1 MTQIFRRSADTWLRV
16 GLLLLI
22 VGVSGGLLVALTL
35 ESTDYRTGRNWV
47 VEQPLPFSHAH
58 HAGELKIDCRYCHS
72 AVQSSAMAS
81 LPPTETCMSCHSQV
95 WKNADVLAPLRKS
108 LREREP
114 LHWQRVVDLPDYV
127 YFHHGVHVN
136 AGVGCSECHG
146 QVDRMQLMFKARP
159 LNMGQCLA
167 CHRDPAPHL
176 RPVDQ
181 VTNMQWRTDE
191 DRRALGERLMKA
203 HPMDIRGLTD
213 CGTCHR

>member
-22 VGVSGGLLVALTL
+22 VGLSGGLLVALTL
-35 ESTDYRTGRNWV
+35 EGTDYRTGRNWV
-47 VEQPLPFSHAH
+47 VEQPLLFSHAH

-108 LREREP
+108 LREHEP
-114 LHWQRVVDLPDYV
+114 MHWQRVVELPDYV

-146 QVDRMQLMFKARP
+146 QVDRMQLMFKAQP
-159 LNMGQCLA
+159 LNMGQCLG

-203 HPMDIRGLTD
+203 HPIDIRGLTD

>member
-35 ESTDYRTGRNWV
+35 ESSDYRTGRNWV

-95 WKNADVLAPLRKS
+95 WKNADVLALLRKS
-108 LREREP
+108 LREHEP
-114 LHWQRVVDLPDYV
+114 MHWQRVVELPDYV

-146 QVDRMQLMFKARP
+146 QVDRMQLTFKAQP

-203 HPMDIRGLTD
+203 HPIDIRGLTD

>member
-35 ESTDYRTGRNWV
+35 ESSDYRTGRNWV

-108 LREREP
+108 LREHEP
-114 LHWQRVVDLPDYV
+114 LHWLRVVELPDYV

-146 QVDRMQLMFKARP
+146 QVDRMQLTFKAQP

-181 VTNMQWRTDE
+181 VTNMQWRSDE

-203 HPMDIRGLTD
+203 HPMDTKGLTD

>member
-22 VGVSGGLLVALTL
+22 VGLSGGLLVALTL
-35 ESTDYRTGRNWV
+35 EGTDYRTGRNWV

-58 HAGELKIDCRYCHS
+58 HAVELKIDCRYCHS
-72 AVQSSAMAS
+72 AVQSSAIAS

-108 LREREP
+108 LREHEP
-114 LHWQRVVDLPDYV
+114 MHWQRVVELPDYV

-146 QVDRMQLMFKARP
+146 QVDRMQLMFKAQP

-203 HPMDIRGLTD
+203 HPIDIRGLTD

>member
-35 ESTDYRTGRNWV
+35 ESSDYRTGRNWV

-81 LPPTETCMSCHSQV
+81 LPRTETCMSCHSQV

-108 LREREP
+108 LREHEP
-114 LHWQRVVDLPDYV
+114 LHWQRVVELPDYV

-146 QVDRMQLMFKARP
+146 QVDRMQLTFKAQP

-181 VTNMQWRTDE
+181 VINMQWRTDE

-203 HPMDIRGLTD
+203 HPMDTRGLTD

>member
-22 VGVSGGLLVALTL
+22 VGLSGGLLVALTL
-35 ESTDYRTGRNWV
+35 EGTDYRTGRNWV

-72 AVQSSAMAS
+72 AVQSSAFAS

-108 LREREP
+108 LREHEP
-114 LHWQRVVDLPDYV
+114 MHWQRVVELPDYV

-146 QVDRMQLMFKARP
+146 QVDRMQLTFKAQP

-203 HPMDIRGLTD
+203 HPIEIRGLTD